1 MAEEF
6 SKYFKLEEFIESSTA
21 RQKSLQNI
29 PSWEQVLRLR
39 QLARFLDELRE
50 AWGSGIRVSSG
61 FRCDALNKAVGG
73 VANSIHRIGWAADL
87 VPTNGRMADFKKFV
101 RNWIKDRGYDQ
112 CILERDRKG
121 NEWVHISLYNA
132 GGGQRHQ
139 LFSLTA

>member
-1 MAEEF
+1 MAEQF
-6 SKYFKLEEFIESSTA
+6 SKYFKFEEFIESSTA

-50 AWGSGIRVSSG
+50 AWGSGIRVTSG

-73 VANSIHRIGWAADL
+73 VPNSIHRIAWAADIF
-87 VPTNGRMADFKKFV
+87 PINGKIAEFKKFV
-101 RNWIKDRGYDQ
+101 RNWVKDKDFDQ
-112 CILERDRKG
+112 VILEKDKKG
-121 NEWVHISLYNA
+121 NEWIHLGLFNNA
-132 GGGQRHQ
+132 GQQRHQ